1 MEMNVVIQG
10 LTGIEIEIVN
20 GGDLKN
26 DDHVTDLVIENGG
39 IDPRVVKDLDVE
51 VAREVTVVIVKDGEA
66 EIETLVVAVDEPEVE
81 VLMKSLAEE
90 AEVKTG
96 RAQDER

>member
-1 MEMNVVIQG
+1 MEMNVVSQG
-10 LTGIEIEIVN
+10 LTEIEIVN

-96 RAQDER
+96 RAQDEC

>member
-1 MEMNVVIQG
+1 MEMNVVSQG